1 MSGVVG
7 STPSFTR
14 SGRPFASWRSS
25 SPSGSA
31 WTAFRVRKRAASPG
45 ESVMGPML
53 DCPPRWAPVV
63 PVRTGAGICCFT
75 PARRRGTPH
84 PGRSVMPEPPTPIIH
99 PTATRSE
106 RFQRTNGV
114 PAQPPAA
121 PPPRKPKLKKLR
133 LALVFGGLSIL
144 ALISTVFGMLMAV
157 ASDLPSLENRTQYNR
172 AENSVLYADTPGCK
186 DLEKDVACQQ
196 IAKVTGNQNRILVG
210 EGEISPNVKNAVIAI
225 EDRRFYSHK
234 GVDYTGIGRA
244 LVQDVLKR
252 RAAQGGSTITQ
263 QFVKNALDAQADR
276 SVFQKLRE
284 AALAYH
290 LERKWPKDKILT
302 QYLNTVY
309 FGNGAYGIEAA
320 VRTYFGDGDE
330 PDERAGAD
338 DAGVSYTP
346 PVVEEEQD
354 PDAREAIDVAPHEA
368 ALLAGMI
375 ASPTMYD
382 PVQHPQ
388 GASARR
394 NAVLQRMLEMKTITE
409 AEYEEAI
416 RQSLPAEDD
425 IDPPN
430 TESQQPYF
438 TTWMTEH
445 LLDIYRP
452 GKVFAGGLKVK
463 TTIDPDLQQAAE
475 SAIVGRLAGVGPDA
489 ALVAIKNKTGEVRAM
504 VGGSD
509 YNARPF
515 NLATNGHR
523 QPGSAFKPFILVRA
537 LEDGIDPNSTWAS
550 QPKKLP
556 FKGEKGPELF
566 DVSNYEDS
574 YLGAASLWSA
584 TATSDNSV
592 FAELGMKVRPRR
604 VAALAQK
611 MGIRTHVSTNPA
623 MLLGGL
629 KEGVTP
635 LEMAYAYSTIA
646 NDGVRVS
653 GDLAPDHTGPV
664 AIQSVEEGNGELRKN
679 KPVREPVFP
688 ARVGQVAKDMLG
700 LVVSSGTGKAAQ
712 VGDEFIWGNTGTTE
726 NYGDAWFVGGN
737 DDITVAIWVGYAD
750 KLQPMEYEHGG
761 PVAGGTFPAEIFHDF
776 MSSWIEMR
784 EQRRLDRKA
793 KHDDES
799 DANAPALPISPS
811 DPPPAEQAPTG
822 TAPTE
827 APSQERGPAPKQQ
840 SPQQPAP
847 EPEPPPAP
855 APAPTTPPSGG
866 DGGGAGPGETG

>member
-1 MSGVVG
+1 
-7 STPSFTR
+7 
-14 SGRPFASWRSS
+14 
-25 SPSGSA
+25 
-31 WTAFRVRKRAASPG
+31 
-45 ESVMGPML
+45 
-53 DCPPRWAPVV
+53 
-63 PVRTGAGICCFT
+63 
-75 PARRRGTPH
+75 
-84 PGRSVMPEPPTPIIH
+84 MPEPPTPIIH

-133 LALVFGGLSIL
+133 LALVIGGLSIL

-157 ASDLPSLENRTQYNR
+157 ASDLPSLENRAQYER
-172 AENSVLYADTPGCK
+172 AENSVLYADTPGCM
-186 DLEKDVACQQ
+186 DLDKDVACEQ
-196 IAKVTGNQNRILVG
+196 IAKLTGNQNRILVG
-210 EGEISPNVKNAVIAI
+210 EGEVSPNVKNAVIAI

-346 PVVEEEQD
+346 PVVEEQQD

-388 GASARR
+388 AATARR
-394 NAVLQRMLEMKTITE
+394 NAVLQRMLDMKAITE
-409 AEYEEAI
+409 SQYQEAI

-445 LLDIYRP
+445 LLDVYRP
-452 GKVFAGGLKVK
+452 AKVFAGGLKVK
-463 TTIDPDLQQAAE
+463 TTIDPELQQAAE

-523 QPGSAFKPFILVRA
+523 QPGSAFKPFILARA
-537 LEDGIDPNSTWAS
+537 LEDGIDPNSTWTSAP
-550 QPKKLP
+550 QRIP
-556 FKGEKGPELF
+556 FQGKKGPEIF
-566 DVSNYEDS
+566 EANNYEDS

-584 TATSDNSV
+584 TANSDNSV
-592 FAELGMKVRPRR
+592 FAQLGMKVKPHR
-604 VAALAQK
+604 VAALAQR
-611 MGIRTHVSTNPA
+611 MGIRTKLSTNPA

-629 KEGVTP
+629 TEGVTP

-646 NDGVRVS
+646 NDGLRVS
-653 GDLAPDHTGPV
+653 GDLAPNETGPV
-664 AIQSVEEGNGELRKN
+664 AIQSVEEANGEIRKN
-679 KPVREPVFP
+679 KPVRERVFP
-688 ARVGQVAKDMLG
+688 AKVGELAKDMLG

-712 VGDEFIWGNTGTTE
+712 VGDEFIWGKTGTTE

-750 KLQPMEYEHGG
+750 KLQPMEYEHAGG

-784 EQRRLDRKA
+784 DQRRLERAA
-793 KHDDES
+793 KRDDETDS
-799 DANAPALPISPS
+799 TAPALPLTPS
-811 DPPPAEQAPTG
+811 DVPSGEQAAPTE

-827 APSQERGPAPKQQ
+827 VPGQQQDPAPRQTP
-840 SPQQPAP
+840 PQEPAP
-847 EPEPPPAP
+847 EPEAPPTP
-855 APAPTTPPSGG
+855 APAPTTPPSDGG
-866 DGGGAGPGETG
+866 GGGAGPGDTG

>member
-1 MSGVVG
+1 
-7 STPSFTR
+7 
-14 SGRPFASWRSS
+14 
-25 SPSGSA
+25 
-31 WTAFRVRKRAASPG
+31 
-45 ESVMGPML
+45 
-53 DCPPRWAPVV
+53 
-63 PVRTGAGICCFT
+63 
-75 PARRRGTPH
+75 
-84 PGRSVMPEPPTPIIH
+84 
-99 PTATRSE
+99 
-106 RFQRTNGV
+106 
-114 PAQPPAA
+114 
-121 PPPRKPKLKKLR
+121 
-133 LALVFGGLSIL
+133 
-144 ALISTVFGMLMAV
+144 MAV
-157 ASDLPSLENRTQYNR
+157 SSDLPSLENRAQYNR

-186 DLEKDVACQQ
+186 DLEKDLACQQ
-196 IAKVTGNQNRILVG
+196 IAKLTGNQNRILVG

-290 LERKWPKDKILT
+290 LERQWPKDKILT

-309 FGNGAYGIEAA
+309 FGNGAYGIESA

-388 GASARR
+388 AATARR
-394 NAVLQRMLEMKTITE
+394 NAVLQRMLEMKAITQGQ
-409 AEYEEAI
+409 YNLAI

-430 TESQQPYF
+430 SESQQPYF
-438 TTWMTEH
+438 TSWMTEH
-445 LLDIYRP
+445 LLKLYPP

-463 TTIDPDLQQAAE
+463 TTIDPELQQAAE

-489 ALVAIKNKTGEVRAM
+489 ALVAIKNDTGEVRAM

-509 YNARPF
+509 FNARPF

-523 QPGSAFKPFILVRA
+523 QPGSAFKPFILARA
-537 LEDGIDPNSTWAS
+537 LDDGIDPNSSWAS
-550 QPKKLP
+550 QPKTLYSKNGRGQ
-556 FKGEKGPELF
+556 KVRF
-566 DVSNYEDS
+566 DVSNYDDS
-574 YLGAASLWSA
+574 YLGVASLWSA

-592 FAELGMKVRPRR
+592 FAELGMKVKPRR
-604 VAALAQK
+604 VAALAQD
-611 MGIRTHVSTNPA
+611 MGIRTKVSTNPA

-646 NDGVRVS
+646 NDGERVS
-653 GDLAPDHTGPV
+653 GKSGPRRDRPGGHPERRAGQRLEKSISKNEVRKERVLPAKV
-664 AIQSVEEGNGELRKN
+664 AQVE
-679 KPVREPVFP
+679 
-688 ARVGQVAKDMLG
+688 KDMLG

-712 VGDEFIWGNTGTTE
+712 VGDEFIWGKTGTTE

-750 KLQPMEYEHGG
+750 KLQPMEFEHAGG

-776 MSSWIEMR
+776 MTSWLEMR
-784 EQRRLDRKA
+784 DQRRADRAALK
-793 KHDDES
+793 DDGTS
-799 DANAPALPISPS
+799 TAPALPV
-811 DPPPAEQAPTG
+811 APTDVPPTDQAAPTD
-822 TAPTE
+822 TAPTDE
-827 APSQERGPAPKQQ
+827 GAGQDRTPAPN
-840 SPQQPAP
+840 QQPQD
-847 EPEPPPAP
+847 PAP
-855 APAPTTPPSGG
+855 APEEPPTPAPPTTPPPTGGG
-866 DGGGAGPGETG
+866 DGGGAGPGEG

>member
-1 MSGVVG
+1 
-7 STPSFTR
+7 
-14 SGRPFASWRSS
+14 
-25 SPSGSA
+25 
-31 WTAFRVRKRAASPG
+31 
-45 ESVMGPML
+45 
-53 DCPPRWAPVV
+53 
-63 PVRTGAGICCFT
+63 
-75 PARRRGTPH
+75 
-84 PGRSVMPEPPTPIIH
+84 MPDPPTPIIH
-99 PTATRSE
+99 PTVTRSE
-106 RFQRTNGV
+106 PFPRTNGV
-114 PAQPPAA
+114 PAQTNGSG

-133 LALVFGGLSIL
+133 LALVISGLSVL

-157 ASDLPSLENRTQYNR
+157 ASDLPSLENRAQYDR
-172 AENSVLYADTPGCK
+172 AENSVLYADDFGCK
-186 DLEKDVACQQ
+186 ELDSDPDCQQ
-196 IAKVTGNQNRILVG
+196 IAKLTGNQNRILVG

-225 EDRRFYSHK
+225 EDRRFYGHK
-234 GVDYTGIGRA
+234 GVDYAGIARA
-244 LVQDVLKR
+244 FVQDILKR

-290 LERKWPKDKILT
+290 LERQWPKEKILT

-330 PDERAGAD
+330 PEERAGAD
-338 DAGVSYTP
+338 DAGVSYTE
-346 PVVEEEQD
+346 PVVEEQQD
-354 PDAREAIDVAPHEA
+354 PDAREAVDVAPEEA

-382 PVQHPQ
+382 PIAHPQ
-388 GASARR
+388 AAKARR
-394 NAVLQRMLEMKTITE
+394 NLVLQRMLDTKAITQAQYDE
-409 AEYEEAI
+409 AV
-416 RQSLPAEDD
+416 RQSLPAEDEV
-425 IDPPN
+425 DPPN

-438 TTWMTEH
+438 TRWMTEH
-445 LLDIYRP
+445 LLEQYRP
-452 GKVFAGGLKVK
+452 GKVFAGGLKVR
-463 TTIDPDLQQAAE
+463 TTIDPELQQAAE

-489 ALVAIKNKTGEVRAM
+489 ALVAIKNSTGEVRAM

-509 YNARPF
+509 FNARPF

-556 FKGEKGPELF
+556 FQGEKGPELF
-566 DVSNYEDS
+566 DVSNYDDS
-574 YLGAASLWSA
+574 YLGVASLWSA

-592 FAELGMKVRPRR
+592 FAELGMKVKPRR
-604 VAALAQK
+604 VAAMAEN

-653 GDLAPDHTGPV
+653 GDLAPDETGPV
-664 AIQSVEEGNGELRKN
+664 AIQSVEQTDGTVRKN
-679 KPVREPVFP
+679 KTVRERVFP
-688 ARVGQVAKDMLG
+688 AKVGQVAKDMLS

-712 VGDEFIWGNTGTTE
+712 VGDESIWGKTGTTE

-737 DDITVAIWVGYAD
+737 EDMTVAIWVGYAD

-761 PVAGGTFPAEIFHDF
+761 SPVAGGTFPAEIFHDF
-776 MSSWIEMR
+776 MTSWLEMR
-784 EQRRLDRKA
+784 TERRLAR
-793 KHDDES
+793 H
-799 DANAPALPISPS
+799 ANHKDGDTGVAPALPV
-811 DPPPAEQAPTG
+811 APTDVPS
-822 TAPTE
+822 TDQAAPTE
-827 APSQERGPAPKQQ
+827 SAPVDQ
-840 SPQQPAP
+840 
-847 EPEPPPAP
+847 
-855 APAPTTPPSGG
+855 G
-866 DGGGAGPGETG
+866 DGQQR

>member
-1 MSGVVG
+1 MQ
-7 STPSFTR
+7 
-14 SGRPFASWRSS
+14 
-25 SPSGSA
+25 
-31 WTAFRVRKRAASPG
+31 
-45 ESVMGPML
+45 
-53 DCPPRWAPVV
+53 
-63 PVRTGAGICCFT
+63 
-75 PARRRGTPH
+75 
-84 PGRSVMPEPPTPIIH
+84 EPPTPIIH

-114 PAQPPAA
+114 PAQTNGTG
-121 PPPRKPKLKKLR
+121 PPPPKPKLKKLR
-133 LALVFGGLSIL
+133 LALVISGLSIL

-157 ASDLPSLENRTQYNR
+157 ASDLPSLENRAQYR
-172 AENSVLYADTPGCK
+172 SAKNSVLYADNWGCK
-186 DLEKDVACQQ
+186 ELEKAPCQQ
-196 IAKVTGNQNRILVG
+196 IAKLTGNQNRILVG
-210 EGEISPNVKNAVIAI
+210 EGEISENMKNAVIAI
-225 EDRRFYSHK
+225 EDRRFYGHK
-234 GVDYTGIGRA
+234 GVDYAGIARA
-244 LVQDVLKR
+244 FVQDVLKR

-290 LERKWPKDKILT
+290 LERQWPKEKILT

-354 PDAREAIDVAPHEA
+354 PDAREAVDVAPHEA

-375 ASPTMYD
+375 ASPSMYD
-382 PVQHPQ
+382 PVAHPE
-388 GASARR
+388 AAKARR
-394 NAVLQRMLEMKTITE
+394 NLVLQRMLDMDAITQSQYDE
-409 AEYEEAI
+409 AV

-425 IDPPN
+425 VDPPN

-445 LLDIYRP
+445 LLTQYRP
-452 GKVFAGGLKVK
+452 GKVFAGGLNVR
-463 TTIDPDLQQAAE
+463 TTIDPELQDAAE

-509 YNARPF
+509 FNARPF

-523 QPGSAFKPFILVRA
+523 QPGSSFKPFILARA
-537 LEDGIDPNSTWAS
+537 LEDGVDPNSSWAS
-550 QPKKLP
+550 QPKTFYSKNGRGQ
-556 FKGEKGPELF
+556 KVRF

-574 YLGAASLWSA
+574 YLGTASLWSA
-584 TATSDNSV
+584 TAASDNSV
-592 FAELGMKVRPRR
+592 FAELGMKVKPRR
-604 VAALAQK
+604 VAALAQN
-611 MGIRTHVSTNPA
+611 MGIRTKLSTNPA

-646 NDGVRVS
+646 NDGKRIS
-653 GDLAPDHTGPV
+653 GTLAPNQTGPV
-664 AIQSVEEGNGELRKN
+664 AIQSVEEGDGKVTEN
-679 KPVREPVFP
+679 KPVSEQILP
-688 ARVGQVAKDMLG
+688 AKVAQVEKDMLG

-712 VGDEFIWGNTGTTE
+712 VGDEFIWGKTGTTE

-737 DDITVAIWVGYAD
+737 DDLTVAIWVGYAD
-750 KLQPMEYEHGG
+750 KLQPMEYEHAGG

-776 MSSWIEMR
+776 MSSWLELR
-784 EQRRLDRKA
+784 EQRRLERGAGK
-793 KHDDES
+793 DDGTTDGVS
-799 DANAPALPISPS
+799 PAIPIAPS
-811 DPPPAEQAPTG
+811 DLPQAQQAPTEPDADG
-822 TAPTE
+822 
-827 APSQERGPAPKQQ
+827 QQDQDRGGGDGQGQPAPQD
-840 SPQQPAP
+840 PAP
-847 EPEPPPAP
+847 EPEP
-855 APAPTTPPSGG
+855 APTPGQPETPPPSGG
-866 DGGGAGPGETG
+866 GGGGGVGAPG